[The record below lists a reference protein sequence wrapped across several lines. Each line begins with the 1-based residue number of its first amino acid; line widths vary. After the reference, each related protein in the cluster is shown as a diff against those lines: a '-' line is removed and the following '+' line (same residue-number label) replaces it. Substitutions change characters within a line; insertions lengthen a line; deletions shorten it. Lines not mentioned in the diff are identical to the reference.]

1 MAKAANDPLGGLHGG
16 ESGVDRTASRTRPLG
31 GMIPRVAA
39 ALAACLVLALSF
51 TPATAQLRYVRVT
64 GWVQWIA
71 GERLMLALDDGSG
84 VVPVDLTRVPLDEYR
99 TLSGRDQVVVTGV
112 PWDDNRGV
120 FGLWIVPLPDQG
132 VRGMP

>member
-1 MAKAANDPLGGLHGG
+1 MAKAANNPLGGLHGG
-16 ESGVDRTASRTRPLG
+16 ESVGDRTASRARPLG
-31 GMIPRVAA
+31 GIIPRFVA
-39 ALAACLVLALSF
+39 ALAACLVLVLSF
-51 TPATAQLRYVRVT
+51 TPATAQVRYVRVT

-120 FGLWIVPLPDQG
+120 FGLSIVPLPGQG
-132 VRGMP
+132 LRGMP